1 MKKGG
6 LADSPF
12 FSMPQ
17 PAEVKA
23 VQVDPQEQSPT
34 PISQPTARPIAYA
47 SKPKKPKRKPK
58 RDAVTPRHH
67 DTMLDTTI
75 PRYHDTIIE
84 TVRKAVKEIG
94 KEAAT
99 HRFTLEEK
107 KAIADII
114 YAYKRQ
120 GIKSSENEIARI
132 AINFII
138 ADYEENG
145 ENSVLHKAIEA
156 LNK

>member
-1 MKKGG
+1 MKKTGG
-6 LADSPF
+6 LADSPLF
-12 FSMPQ
+12 VMPQ

-23 VQVDPQEQSPT
+23 AQVNPPAQST
-34 PISQPTARPIAYA
+34 PSPLTARTATNT
-47 SKPKKPKRKPK
+47 SNRKKTKRKTK
-58 RDAVTPRHH
+58 RATVTPRHR

-84 TVRKAVKEIG
+84 TVRKAVKEFG

-99 HRFTLEEK
+99 HRFTLQEK

-138 ADYEENG
+138 ADYETNG
-145 ENSVLHKAIEA
+145 ENSVLHTAIEA
-156 LNK
+156 LNR